1 MPALNPDVSHQLLE
15 MQRKLLSEVSE
26 VKERLIRIETLDFET
41 KVTELERKIDKER
54 DERVNLQMA
63 HERLHTK
70 LGPVFLGLATIGSS
84 AITLILASVSKV
96 F

>member
-1 MPALNPDVSHQLLE
+1 
-15 MQRKLLSEVSE
+15 MQRKLLAEISE
-26 VKERLIRIETLDFET
+26 VKERLIRIETLDFES

-70 LGPVFLGLATIGSS
+70 LGPVFVGLASVGSS
-84 AITLILASVSKV
+84 AITLVLANIAKV